1 MAKTRKTSGK
11 PGRGHDGK
19 FLPGTS
25 GNPKGRP
32 RKAVQALHD
41 LQYLLLDAAPG
52 VVARLVISA
61 VSDGDTS
68 AARILL
74 DNLPRVDSRISLD
87 AGDKIKLDSA
97 AGVLDYSK
105 NIIELTANG
114 ALSVSQ
120 GEAMGR
126 LLDKHSRLLE
136 AEQLEARIEA
146 LEAVRDIA

>member
-1 MAKTRKTSGK
+1 MGMPKKSSGK
-11 PGRGHDGK
+11 PVRGADGK
-19 FLPGTS
+19 FLSGTS

-41 LQYLLLDAAPG
+41 LQYLLLDAAPS

-97 AGVLDYSK
+97 ADVLDYSK
-105 NIIELTANG
+105 NIIELTPVGHSLFLKGRRWG
-114 ALSVSQ
+114 ACLISTADCWKLSNWRP
-120 GEAMGR
+120 A
-126 LLDKHSRLLE
+126 
-136 AEQLEARIEA
+136 
-146 LEAVRDIA
+146 

>member
-1 MAKTRKTSGK
+1 METTRKSSGK

-87 AGDKIKLDSA
+87 AGDKVKLDSA
-97 AGVLDYSK
+97 AGVLDYTPKEISFS
-105 NIIELTANG
+105 LP
-114 ALSVSQ
+114 L
-120 GEAMGR
+120 
-126 LLDKHSRLLE
+126 
-136 AEQLEARIEA
+136 
-146 LEAVRDIA
+146 

>member
-1 MAKTRKTSGK
+1 MAKPRKSSDK
-11 PGRGHDGK
+11 PGRGADGK
-19 FLPGTS
+19 FLSGTS

-41 LQYLLLDAAPG
+41 LQYLLLDSAPS

-87 AGDKIKLDSA
+87 AGDK
-97 AGVLDYSK
+97 V
-105 NIIELTANG
+105 
-114 ALSVSQ
+114 
-120 GEAMGR
+120 
-126 LLDKHSRLLE
+126 
-136 AEQLEARIEA
+136 
-146 LEAVRDIA
+146 